1 MSRTKTILSYVLI
14 ALIGVACVAVVWHY
28 FKTQIILG
36 LGWIALFILVFGA
49 GWVAGRLSGR
59 STTSDKRSIEQGGDD
74 K

>member
-1 MSRTKTILSYVLI
+1 MSRTKKILSYVLI

-49 GWVAGRLSGR
+49 ARN
-59 STTSDKRSIEQGGDD
+59 
-74 K
+74 